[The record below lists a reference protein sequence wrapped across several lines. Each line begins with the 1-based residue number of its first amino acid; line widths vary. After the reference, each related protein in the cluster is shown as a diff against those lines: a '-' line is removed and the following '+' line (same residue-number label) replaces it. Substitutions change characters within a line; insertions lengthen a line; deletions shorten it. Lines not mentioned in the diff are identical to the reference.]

1 MVGVLIL
8 LVWSAWSPLVHSY
21 CPTGTITVLSSFSHN
36 PLTGCHC
43 NNDKLSVSCTNSSL
57 SILPIT
63 LNPHITSLVIHNTR
77 VSAVSDGLQFY
88 EALHNL
94 DLSHNRISTIQDR
107 AFSYQVG

>member
-1 MVGVLIL
+1 MKICDLSYSHPHSLSL
-8 LVWSAWSPLVHSY
+8 L
-21 CPTGTITVLSSFSHN
+21 F
-36 PLTGCHC
+36 TGCHC

-94 DLSHNRISTIQDR
+94 DLSNNRISTIQDR
-107 AFSYQVG
+107 AFSYQVGSEME